1 MSAEKENQSD
11 RSLTV
16 TRLLNAP
23 LSLVWDVW
31 SRPEHITQWWGPT
44 GFTDTTHEW
53 DFRPGGYWRHT
64 MHGPDGT
71 DFPNEARFKEIVKH
85 ERIVY
90 QHFKPDFTATVE
102 FRAEGTK
109 THISWNML
117 FESSEVFEMVV
128 KQFKADSGLVQNVDK
143 LELYLKSDK
152 IVRKELSITRI
163 IDAPLSLV
171 WQAWTDEKQLAE
183 WWGPKGFTN
192 PLCDWKAENNGRIYI
207 EMKAPDGT
215 LYPMNGAF
223 REVIKNKELV
233 FTSGALDHN
242 GERLFDILN
251 TITFLEVNGKTK
263 IDLYFIVSNVTT
275 EGERY
280 IAGQEMGW
288 NMSLDKLNDFLN
300 PKK

>member
-1 MSAEKENQSD
+1 MSAGKENPSD

-44 GFTDTTHEW
+44 GFTDTNHEM
-53 DFRPGGYWRHT
+53 DFSPGGYWRHT

-71 DFPNEARFKEIVKH
+71 DYPNEARFKEIVKH

-102 FRAEGTK
+102 FTAEGTR
-109 THISWNML
+109 THIRWTML
-117 FESSEVFEMVV
+117 FESKEVFEMVV
-128 KQFKADSGLVQNVDK
+128 SQHKADKGLVQNVDK
-143 LELYLKSDK
+143 MEAYLRSDR
-152 IVRKELSITRI
+152 IVRKELTITRT

-171 WQAWTDEKQLAE
+171 WQAWTDEKQLAQ
-183 WWGPKGFTN
+183 WWGPKGFIN
-192 PLCDWKAENNGRIYI
+192 PVCEWQAQANGKIYI

-215 LYPMNGAF
+215 IYPMDGVIC
-223 REVIKNKELV
+223 EVTKTKELV
-233 FTSGALDHN
+233 FTCGALDAN

-251 TITFLEVNGKTK
+251 TITFHEENGKTN
-263 IDLYFIVSNVTT
+263 ILLHFIVSNIKP

-288 NMSLDKLNDFLN
+288 NMSLDKLNHFVN